1 VLATFFPHEHTLIDH
16 EDIDINKI
24 RKGTGTYVSNPPLLK
39 SVCTSSIFAVYG
51 MFPTYSLRP
60 SEIACGTRLPPYDD
74 PRGVP

>member
-1 VLATFFPHEHTLIDH
+1 M
-16 EDIDINKI
+16 DID
-24 RKGTGTYVSNPPLLK
+24 KGRNGKETYVSNPPLLK